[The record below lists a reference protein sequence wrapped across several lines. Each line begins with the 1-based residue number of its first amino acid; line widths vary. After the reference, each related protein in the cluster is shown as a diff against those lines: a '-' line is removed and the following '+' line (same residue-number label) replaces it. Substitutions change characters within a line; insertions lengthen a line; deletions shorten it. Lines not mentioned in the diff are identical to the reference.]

1 MSSIVL
7 SLYDAIID
15 RERVVTT
22 LTISPKYQVV
32 IPKQIREK
40 LDLRPGQRV
49 QAIQYDGRVELVPV
63 RPMGSMRGFLAGIDT
78 TVDRD
83 EDRL

>member
-1 MSSIVL
+1 M
-7 SLYDAIID
+7 
-15 RERVVTT
+15 TT

-40 LDLRPGQRV
+40 LALRPGQRV
-49 QAIQYDGRVELVPV
+49 QAIGYAGRVELVPV
-63 RPMGSMRGFLAGIDT
+63 RAMGSMRRFLTGIDT

>member
-1 MSSIVL
+1 M
-7 SLYDAIID
+7 
-15 RERVVTT
+15 TT
-22 LTISPKYQVV
+22 VTISPKYQVV

-49 QAIQYDGRVELVPV
+49 QAIEYDDRVELVPV
-63 RPMGSMRGFLAGIDT
+63 RAMESMRGFLAGIDT

-83 EDRL
+83 EDRQ

>member
-1 MSSIVL
+1 M
-7 SLYDAIID
+7 
-15 RERVVTT
+15 TT

-49 QAIQYDGRVELVPV
+49 QVIGYDGRVEFIPV
-63 RPMGSMRGFLAGIDT
+63 RAMGSMRGFLAGIDT
-78 TVDRD
+78 TVNRD

>member
-1 MSSIVL
+1 M
-7 SLYDAIID
+7 
-15 RERVVTT
+15 TT
-22 LTISPKYQVV
+22 VTISPKYQVV

-40 LDLRPGQRV
+40 LGLRPGQRV
-49 QAIQYDGRVELVPV
+49 KAVWYPGRVELVPV
-63 RPMGSMRGFLAGIDT
+63 SAMGSMRGFLAGIDT

>member
-1 MSSIVL
+1 M
-7 SLYDAIID
+7 
-15 RERVVTT
+15 TT
-22 LTISPKYQVV
+22 VIISPKYKVV

-40 LDLRPGQRV
+40 LDLRPAQRV
-49 QAIQYDGRVELVPV
+49 QAIGYDGRVELVPV
-63 RPMGSMRGFLAGIDT
+63 RAMGSMRGFLAGIDT